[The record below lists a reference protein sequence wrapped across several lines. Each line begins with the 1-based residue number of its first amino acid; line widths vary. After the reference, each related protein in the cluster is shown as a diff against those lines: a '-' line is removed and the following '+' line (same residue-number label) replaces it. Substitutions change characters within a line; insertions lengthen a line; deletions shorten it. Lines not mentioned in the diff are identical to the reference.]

1 MKRSEMSVS
10 QKADYIKEHGNDAFL
25 KLPN

>member
-1 MKRSEMSVS
+1 RSEMSVS